1 MATWACATASI
12 DRMSIGAGPGGRIS
26 TAFAVPTTFLTWDG
40 ARERAHAAAL
50 PLPVRSVPIADADG
64 A

>member
-1 MATWACATASI
+1 M
-12 DRMSIGAGPGGRIS
+12 S
-26 TAFAVPTTFLTWDG
+26 TAFAPPTTSLTWDG

-64 A
+64 AVLAAPV